1 MSYYDKDS
9 QHSAYDTVSQNVGKT
24 QQVVMLYDG
33 LVSLIR
39 RAKEAAEEGRILD
52 VHNQTE
58 RAVKIVMGLE
68 ASLDFEKGGEV
79 AELLGSFYISLQ
91 LRLLEAQREKKVDAY
106 DAIIDDVKQMS
117 DAWKDV
123 DEAYRAGELSEELEK
138 VDAAEQA
145 QQPAAAEEDTPPPA
159 NGDDTPHS
167 GVSVSI

>member
-1 MSYYDKDS
+1 MSYYDKGA

-24 QQVVMLYDG
+24 KQVVMLYDG

-39 RAKEAAEEGRILD
+39 RAKEAAAEGRILD

-91 LRLLEAQREKKVDAY
+91 LRLLEAQREKKLEAY

-138 VDAAEQA
+138 IGVAEQPPTTA
-145 QQPAAAEEDTPPPA
+145 EEEDTPPPTSG
-159 NGDDTPHS
+159 NDTPNS